1 MYVSV
6 RLTSGLGNRCFQVYA
21 MLGYAERHGRIPVFV
36 RAWIDPC
43 SHPGSHTIL
52 DLFPEVLV
60 VDEAPAGG
68 WTDHV
73 EHGGDTLTYV
83 ALPTYPSQVTLRG
96 ITSSTRT
103 LPCHVLL
110 TGSFQSERY
119 FPSRIVAPRL
129 FSTLLPTTYVNTAF
143 LHVRRGD
150 YLSSF
155 CQHHCVDLSD
165 YYRKAVTLFPDDTR
179 LLICSDDLDWCREEL
194 PRRIP
199 EVSWG
204 RWLWADPAWSD
215 AVTWAAMIACD
226 AGGICAN
233 STFSWFGGVWNPS
246 PSKRVIM
253 PGTWG
258 YAPMPVARDVFPAC
272 AIVVQV

>member
-1 MYVSV
+1 
-6 RLTSGLGNRCFQVYA
+6 

-36 RAWIDPC
+36 RAWIEPC

-52 DLFPEVLV
+52 DLFPEVAV
-60 VDEAPAGG
+60 VDEAPAGA

-73 EHGGDTLTYV
+73 ENGDDALTYV
-83 ALPTYPSQVTLRG
+83 ALPAYPS
-96 ITSSTRT
+96 
-103 LPCHVLL
+103 HVLL
-110 TGSFQSERY
+110 KGFFQSERY
-119 FPSRIVAPRL
+119 FPSRMVAQHL
-129 FSTLLPTTYVNTAF
+129 FYGLRPLGGAGVAF

-150 YLSSF
+150 YLSPF
-155 CQHHCVDLSD
+155 CRHHNVDLRA
-165 YYRKAVTLFPDDTR
+165 YYQRAIHFFDVGTR
-179 LLICSDDLDWCREEL
+179 FMVCSDDLEWCRSEL
-194 PRRIP
+194 PRWMP
-199 EVSWG
+199 EVAAH

-215 AVTWAAMIACD
+215 AVTWAAMIACE

-246 PSKRVIM
+246 PSKRIVM

-258 YAPMPVARDVFPAC
+258 YAPMPAARDVYPAC